1 MRVGA
6 NGPWPDLLALLSG
19 PTPHMMA
26 HALHAAVAIE
36 AVLPD
41 GTRHAATAIVEEISR
56 GPVSERDLLLG
67 FGTSVALPVGS
78 EIWLTQAPL
87 PGNSFTTNQ

>member
-6 NGPWPDLLALLSG
+6 YGPCLDLLVLPSG
-19 PTPHMMA
+19 STPHMMA

-41 GTRHAATAIVEEISR
+41 GTRHAATTTMEEISR
-56 GPVSERDLLLG
+56 GPVPERGLQFG
-67 FGTSVALPVGS
+67 IGTSVALPVGS